1 MSSAERQALVAI
13 PLELERIRTE
23 LMTGL
28 QLSRGTVPL
37 QGAEARQI
45 TDSGGNGVRVST
57 SAGRLVGFSLRE
69 TTATAPALVR
79 LLDGI
84 DGDPLALIRLAPG
97 ESVRDWYGPTGVSFI
112 NGLFAQVVAGAVEG
126 VAYLGAVD

>member
-1 MSSAERQALVAI
+1 MSSAERNALVAI

-23 LMTGL
+23 LMAGL
-28 QLSRGTVPL
+28 QLSRGAVPL
-37 QGAEARQI
+37 QGAEARQL
-45 TDSGGNGVRVST
+45 TDSAGNGVRVST

-69 TTATAPALVR
+69 TTTTDPALVR
-79 LLDGI
+79 LLDGP
-84 DGDPLALIRLAPG
+84 DGEPLALIRLAPG

-112 NGLFAQVVAGAVEG
+112 YGLFTQVVSGAVEG